1 MLVRVCCVQL
11 KLIRKIH
18 PRVQSGLSDRQLKRK
33 KM

>member
-11 KLIRKIH
+11 KVIRKIH
-18 PRVQSGLSDRQLKRK
+18 PGEQSGLLDRGLERK